1 MMKSSKPDRVY
12 IPIEPSQGYP
22 AGKTLYYE
30 CLVCGCVV
38 PSMPDD
44 DTSCKCR
51 NIMIDVGFSRMVID
65 DPIKV
70 RLFKM
75 PQVNPRANHSL

>member
-1 MMKSSKPDRVY
+1 MSMKPNEQDRKY
-12 IPIEPSQGYP
+12 LPIEPDKGYP
-22 AGKTLYYE
+22 AGKGLYYE
-30 CLVCGCVV
+30 CLVCGDVI

-65 DPIKV
+65 DPTRA
-70 RLFKM
+70 RLFSAKKF
-75 PQVNPRANHSL
+75 